1 MLLIQI
7 VSRLKGP
14 FVQSVARKL
23 LNYLQRQPFAGDN
36 FYNEINKTPFSIGIS
51 PSYYINR
58 Q

>member
-14 FVQSVARKL
+14 FIQSVARKL

-36 FYNEINKTPFSIGIS
+36 FYNEINKKKLFL
-51 PSYYINR
+51 
-58 Q
+58 